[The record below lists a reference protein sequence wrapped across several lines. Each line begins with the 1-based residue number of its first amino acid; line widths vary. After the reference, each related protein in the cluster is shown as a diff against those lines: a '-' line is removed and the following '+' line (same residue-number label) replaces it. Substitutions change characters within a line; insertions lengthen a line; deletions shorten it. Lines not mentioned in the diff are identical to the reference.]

1 MPRHPRPPGER
12 VGKTQD
18 SRATRRSDSQLL
30 PRGLHVQT
38 SRTKTYRISPVRT
51 EPILQIQN
59 RGHYSLM
66 EGDKSSFSM
75 SGYVPYRLTDTAMA
89 SAASVFWIRRDLPR
103 MCLKQVSEY
112 SACED
117 CTHRQNSCS
126 KAFSTLY
133 TLAPHN
139 FMAFHGGGGGF
150 NSVGSTLVLSPSINT
165 QVKHNLTFFF
175 GIV

>member
-1 MPRHPRPPGER
+1 MSRHRECHLPP
-12 VGKTQD
+12 VC
-18 SRATRRSDSQLL
+18 
-30 PRGLHVQT
+30 
-38 SRTKTYRISPVRT
+38 T
-51 EPILQIQN
+51 EPTLQIQN

-75 SGYVPYRLTDTAMA
+75 SGHVPYRLTDTAMA

-103 MCLKQVSEY
+103 MRFKQVSEY

-139 FMAFHGGGGGF
+139 FMAFHGGGGGIQF
-150 NSVGSTLVLSPSINT
+150 CGVRPLWFSALQLTHISQALPYVLFWYCT
-165 QVKHNLTFFF
+165 NLTCTLNTIL
-175 GIV
+175 GQCSHWVRKAWV